1 MERSHSCSN
10 FEARVGPGAVL
21 AIEAEGA
28 ATVKCKELPQPKPHA
43 GSSDNLPLSICASSA
58 DHFPPNKPLRKRKK
72 LQRQQSAVDV
82 DDLECDCAYAGDL
95 EENADHDHDIEN
107 EQEQTSLDALPHL
120 PSHFSQQQSPAHV
133 RMALQRHISISC
145 SSSNSNSNANTNA
158 STRSD
163 TYSSLRYT
171 RSNLSRSSLLL
182 SHQQSSFDGT
192 ERTESSETLDMLPMG
207 RGRSQVHPSGRCM
220 GQMPMNMQMQMRS
233 GQPSALASALHATA
247 KLAASVDAYTAEA
260 TAAAAATA
268 TAVPSGHLPLTGPG
282 ADYSMC
288 DSCRPLRFHSQN
300 PGQSCHV
307 HSNLGSRPVHSGP
320 SSYVG
325 SSRYLYHNFN
335 SNSPHAGSGRFS
347 AQRDASLPPA
357 AAGPLPLPCSLPLP
371 SGLAASIAPPPFQY
385 RTFQQNQSY
394 RFQPRQHRTGSSS
407 MSQSGED
414 LHSPTYLSWRKL
426 QLSRAKLKA
435 SSKTSALLSGFAMVA
450 MVEVQLDHDTKVPP
464 GMLVAFAICTT
475 MLVAVHMLALMIST
489 CILPNI
495 EVVCNLHSISLVHE
509 SPHERLHWYI
519 ETAWAFST
527 LLGLILFLLEIAIL
541 CWVKFYDLSP
551 PAAWSACVVLIPVM
565 IIFLAFAIHFYRS
578 LVTHK
583 YEVTVSGIR
592 ELEILKEQ
600 MEQDHLEHHN
610 NHNRNNGL
618 HYGAAGDIV

>member
-1 MERSHSCSN
+1 MSVWTTSN
-10 FEARVGPGAVL
+10 SGGLETLPESQQLPKQPAQGAHTPKSSASTFLQSQRQSGGPLNLNSATFTTANTAHHFQHVVAAAV
-21 AIEAEGA
+21 AA
-28 ATVKCKELPQPKPHA
+28 ATSVATGHHQQQQHHQFHSGGGSNH
-43 GSSDNLPLSICASSA
+43 GSSP
-58 DHFPPNKPLRKRKK
+58 
-72 LQRQQSAVDV
+72 
-82 DDLECDCAYAGDL
+82 
-95 EENADHDHDIEN
+95 
-107 EQEQTSLDALPHL
+107 T
-120 PSHFSQQQSPAHV
+120 
-133 RMALQRHISISC
+133 
-145 SSSNSNSNANTNA
+145 SSNGFK
-158 STRSD
+158 
-163 TYSSLRYT
+163 
-171 RSNLSRSSLLL
+171 RSSLSNSLL
-182 SHQQSSFDGT
+182 QF
-192 ERTESSETLDMLPMG
+192 PPPPP
-207 RGRSQVHPSGRCM
+207 PSG
-220 GQMPMNMQMQMRS
+220 
-233 GQPSALASALHATA
+233 
-247 KLAASVDAYTAEA
+247 
-260 TAAAAATA
+260 
-268 TAVPSGHLPLTGPG
+268 
-282 ADYSMC
+282 
-288 DSCRPLRFHSQN
+288 
-300 PGQSCHV
+300 QSH
-307 HSNLGSRPVHSGP
+307 PK
-320 SSYVG
+320 
-325 SSRYLYHNFN
+325 
-335 SNSPHAGSGRFS
+335 
-347 AQRDASLPPA
+347 
-357 AAGPLPLPCSLPLP
+357 
-371 SGLAASIAPPPFQY
+371 
-385 RTFQQNQSY
+385 
-394 RFQPRQHRTGSSS
+394 PRQHRTGSSS

-565 IIFLAFAIHFYRS
+565 IIFMAFAIHFYRS